1 MRKMI
6 VLLFVL
12 SVVLAAKAQTEGDA
26 LLNLIG
32 TKIDAPAAQQLLKEY
47 GITNTTAN
55 KYSTDKNGIEME
67 TRHDTIVMMT
77 LYKSNYVYGQF
88 THKLPKG
95 INFGS
100 SSDKIFKILGKPST
114 SYMNSGYA
122 EYEYGG
128 RTLVCWFENKA
139 LNQVILTETRQ

>member
-1 MRKMI
+1 MKKI
-6 VLLFVL
+6 LLLL
-12 SVVLAAKAQTEGDA
+12 SILVGMLSAKAQTEGDA
-26 LLNLIG
+26 MLNLIG
-32 TKIDAPAAQQLLKEY
+32 TKVDAPAAQQFLKEY
-47 GITNTTAN
+47 GITNTGAN
-55 KYSTDKNGIEME
+55 KYSTEKNGIEME

-77 LYKSNYVYGQF
+77 IYKSNYVYGQF

-95 INFGS
+95 ISFGS
-100 SSDKIFKILGKPST
+100 TSDKIFKVLGKPTT

-122 EYEYGG
+122 EYEYGQ